1 MKKYVMCL
9 MVLVMFAA
17 TASAL
22 TTTIAI
28 QEGVTGSD
36 GWGMFDGQANST
48 SVSAWTGYP
57 QQGWSGTAQFYFEV
71 PAELQ
76 APGVVITSAELYLE
90 SQTRSSGNTG
100 YGGTY
105 VQLMKYAV
113 DSGTVSSAQQQVLFG
128 GAAHLGIPDESAFT
142 RIGAPNFRPNLTGA
156 SPLSEF
162 QRNWEV
168 GPELQASIDDG
179 WVHLPLALMTT
190 RDDGT
195 FYANPYEV
203 YGSGPEAPSFFNAYN
218 DQIWCYEGTG
228 GIPESRVNPKITIDY
243 SIVPEPA
250 TMLLLGLG
258 ALVLR
263 RRKA

>member
-128 GAAHLGIPDESAFT
+128 GAAHLGVPDESAFT
-142 RIGAPNFRPNLTGA
+142 RIGAPSFRPDLTGA
-156 SPLSEF
+156 SPLSDWY
-162 QRNWEV
+162 RTWEV
-168 GPELQASIDDG
+168 GAELQASIDDG

-190 RDDGT
+190 RSDGT

-203 YGSGPEAPSFFNAYN
+203 YGNPWSPEEPAAFFNGYR
-218 DQIWCYEGTG
+218 DPIWTYEATG
-228 GIPESRVNPKITIDY
+228 DPMSRLTPKITVEYI
-243 SIVPEPA
+243 PEPA

-258 ALVLR
+258 TLVLR
-263 RRKA
+263 RRYA